1 MEIRKRQRREG
12 GFTLIELI
20 TVIIILGILAAVVT
34 PRYFSMVGDANDAA
48 SQGALAEGVARLNL
62 SYAQYMIANDGV
74 APQNLAALQVAAYL
88 GTGNLDLGDYQV
100 TYSGTT
106 DITIT
111 LFDDAGTAINW
122 ASTKDGHT
130 AGAAAT
136 KVVPWPGT
144 YTAPAGG

>member
-48 SQGALAEGVARLNL
+48 SQGALAEGAARLNL
-62 SYAQYMIANDGV
+62 AYAQYIIDNSGTPPDNIGD
-74 APQNLAALQVAAYL
+74 LQVAAYL
-88 GTGNLDLGDYQV
+88 GTGNTDLGDYEV
-100 TYSGTT
+100 TFAGTT

-111 LFDDAGTAINW
+111 LLDADGNAVTWANTAN
-122 ASTKDGHT
+122 GHT
-130 AGAAAT
+130 AGNAAT
-136 KVVPWPGT
+136 LVVPWPGT